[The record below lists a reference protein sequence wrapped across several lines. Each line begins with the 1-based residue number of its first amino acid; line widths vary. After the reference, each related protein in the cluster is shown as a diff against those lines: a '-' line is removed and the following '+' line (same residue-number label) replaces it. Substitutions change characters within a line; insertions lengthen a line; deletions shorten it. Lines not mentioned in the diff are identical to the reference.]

1 MYKNT
6 LEVYGYEYL
15 PKFDSPRLRSLRMD
29 SILINL
35 LSECRALKI
44 FVRSTLR
51 NATAQNFKNKTKDF
65 FSFIFIRFFVR
76 RFQQVRYF
84 YWLALDPSCDIL
96 SYAGMLFY
104 SDVIRAPKSANRVP

>member
-1 MYKNT
+1 MRSDVLRDIISMYKNT

-44 FVRSTLR
+44 FVRSLR
-51 NATAQNFKNKTKDF
+51 NATAQNFRNETKEF
-65 FSFIFIRFFVR
+65 
-76 RFQQVRYF
+76 
-84 YWLALDPSCDIL
+84 
-96 SYAGMLFY
+96 LFL
-104 SDVIRAPKSANRVP
+104 